1 MSSTTQAIGLA
12 EAPPSRVAAALA
24 AQRDRL
30 FLWLPV
36 CMGVGVLL
44 YFSLTKE
51 PPGWWGAAVALP
63 AVAAAMALRPGP
75 ARWVV
80 FGIAAAGLGF
90 AACEWRT
97 ARAPPL
103 APLPMR
109 AVVVEGQVVG
119 VDLLAEGRRIA
130 IEAARLDG
138 APPLIRT
145 LRVRLRARDAT
156 PLAVGNRVS
165 VRARLLAPPWPAY
178 PGAADFQR
186 KAFFDGVA
194 GSGFALGSA
203 RVVGQDKVDRFGLM
217 MRALRDHVVT
227 RILAALPGPEGGIAA
242 ALLTGVVTAIPE
254 ADLVAF
260 RDSGLAHLLSVSG
273 LHMAIVVGLVM
284 ASVRLGLALAE
295 TPALRLPSKQI
306 AALAALVGG
315 GLYLLLTGAQVPTL
329 RSYLMA
335 AVVMVGVMSGRPA
348 ITLRSLALAALVVLA
363 TTPEQLIGPSFQMS
377 FAAVLALIAGWE
389 AMRLRLLALRTRSG
403 MAGRIGLYVAG
414 MVLTSVLAG
423 LATAP
428 FAAYHFERAQLWSV
442 AANMAALP
450 LTSVLVMP
458 AGVIALLL
466 MPFGLEPLA
475 LLPMGWGITA
485 TLWIAH
491 GVAGWPYAA
500 VNVPV
505 MPNWG
510 IGCVTGGM
518 LLLALW
524 RGKLRQAGIP
534 LLLAGMAAPWT
545 AAPPTAVVTQD
556 ARMIVLA
563 SAEGSL
569 MHRQTGASRFAQGQL
584 ERLFRSDGFAPLPC
598 TTPACRPEGSS
609 TLLVREPSRR
619 MACGEA
625 ALVVSPEPLRGACRG
640 KPAIDRF
647 DVWRNGAHA
656 AWMENGA
663 VRIVS
668 DRALRGARPW
678 VPPVPQPRARTQQV
692 PKQPRG

>member
-1 MSSTTQAIGLA
+1 MSFTTHAIGLA
-12 EAPPSRVAAALA
+12 EAPASRIATTLA

-36 CMGVGVLL
+36 CMGLGVLL
-44 YFSLTKE
+44 YFSLTEE
-51 PPGWWGAAVALP
+51 PPGWWGAAIVLP
-63 AVAAAMALRPGP
+63 ALAAGLLLKPGL
-75 ARWVV
+75 ARWAV
-80 FGIAAAGLGF
+80 FGIAAAGAGF

-97 ARAPPL
+97 MQAPPT
-103 APLPMR
+103 APLPTR
-109 AVVVEGQVVG
+109 GVIVEGQVIG
-119 VDLLAEGRRIA
+119 VDLLAGGRRIA
-130 IEAARLDG
+130 IEAPRLDG
-138 APPLIRT
+138 APPLDRT
-145 LRVRLRARDAT
+145 LRVRLRTDDAT
-156 PLAVGNRVS
+156 PLAVGDRVS
-165 VRARLLAPPWPAY
+165 IRARLLAPPWPTY

-186 KAFFDGVA
+186 KAFFDGIA
-194 GSGFALGSA
+194 GSGFALGPA
-203 RVVGQDKVDRFGLM
+203 RIVGRETVDRFGLM
-217 MRALRDHVVT
+217 MRALRDRVVT
-227 RILAALPGPEGGIAA
+227 RILAALPGAEGGIAA

-306 AALAALVGG
+306 AALAALAGG

-363 TTPEQLIGPSFQMS
+363 TTPEELVGPSFQMS

-389 AMRLRLLALRTRSG
+389 AMRLRLTALRTHSG
-403 MAGRIGLYVAG
+403 LAGRIGLYLAG
-414 MVLTSVLAG
+414 MALTSVLAG

-450 LTSVLVMP
+450 LASVLVMP
-458 AGVIALLL
+458 AGVLALLL
-466 MPFGLEPLA
+466 MPFGLESLA
-475 LLPMGWGITA
+475 LAPMGWGITA

-491 GVAGWPYAA
+491 GVAAWPYAA

-510 IGCVTGGM
+510 ILCITGGM
-518 LLLALW
+518 LVLALW
-524 RGKLRQAGIP
+524 RGRLRQAGIP
-534 LLLAGMAAPWT
+534 LLLAGAVAPWT
-545 AAPPTAVVTQD
+545 AAPPVAAVTQD

-563 SAEGSL
+563 GVEGPL
-569 MHRQTGASRFAQGQL
+569 LLRQTGASRFAQDQL
-584 ERLFRSDGFAPLPC
+584 GRLFRENPLAPLAC
-598 TTPACRPEGSS
+598 EDAACRLQGSAV
-609 TLLVREPSRR
+609 LLVRAPQRR
-619 MACGEA
+619 MACGNA
-625 ALVVSPEPLRGACRG
+625 VLVVSPEPLRGACRG

-656 AWMENGA
+656 AWVAADGT

-668 DRALRGARPW
+668 DRARRGARPW
-678 VPPVPQPRARTQQV
+678 VPPVPQPRARRTAEA
-692 PKQPRG
+692 RAAE